1 MHLNVS
7 QLLRETSGSRR
18 TLAVDEKVALGDVGP
33 ESRFQ
38 GTVDLMRTDRGIW
51 VTARLDSDVSCTCGR
66 CLKQYRQPVRVSIEE
81 EFLAKSDARTGTVVT
96 HPVPDGFEDSY
107 IAQDR
112 MLDLSEAVRQYAAL
126 ATPMKPV
133 CSEGCLGI
141 CPTCGASLNEE
152 QCNCDKAPMDARW
165 GPLLELVSTTED
177 DS

>member
-7 QLLRETSGSRR
+7 QLLKETSGSRR

-51 VTARLDSDVSCTCGR
+51 VTARLDSDLSCTCGR

-81 EFLAKSDARTGTVVT
+81 EFLVR
-96 HPVPDGFEDSY
+96 PDPRGGAGVGNAGPFFTEDSY

-112 MLDLSEAVRQYAAL
+112 ILDLSEAVRQYASL

-133 CSEGCLGI
+133 CSDGCLGI
-141 CPTCGASLNEE
+141 CPTCGVSRNEE
-152 QCNCDKAPMDARW
+152 QCDCDKAPRDARW
-165 GPLLELVSTTED
+165 GALLELVSTTED
-177 DS
+177 ES